1 MKNCLS
7 LKFKV
12 VFKIEIT
19 QTNLY
24 FRKAKAMKYT
34 FFPAQEGAFSIECHT
49 AYKRFT
55 PGTQS
60 RLLTHQSVDE

>member
-24 FRKAKAMKYT
+24 FCIAKAMKYT
-34 FFPAQEGAFSIECHT
+34 FFLTQEGAVSVARHT

-55 PGTQS
+55 PVTQF
-60 RLLTHQSVDE
+60 RLLTHQSLDE